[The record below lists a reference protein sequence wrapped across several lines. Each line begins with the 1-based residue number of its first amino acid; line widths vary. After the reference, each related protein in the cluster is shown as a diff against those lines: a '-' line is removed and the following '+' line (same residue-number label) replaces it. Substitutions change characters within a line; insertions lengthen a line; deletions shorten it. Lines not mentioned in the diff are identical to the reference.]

1 MAQHD
6 RADHDEQQ
14 GAEGDDPGHEQPE
27 EGPDRPEDDRAGRE
41 PRAGLDAGDVLDQGS
56 RRARRLAGDGPP
68 LIRMR
73 ARRVSVLLVNG
84 RRTFRVLRPELE
96 RFKAAHVMDSVTDD
110 WE

>member
-1 MAQHD
+1 
-6 RADHDEQQ
+6 
-14 GAEGDDPGHEQPE
+14 
-27 EGPDRPEDDRAGRE
+27 
-41 PRAGLDAGDVLDQGS
+41 
-56 RRARRLAGDGPP
+56 
-68 LIRMR
+68 MR